1 MSSATLTELEARYQF
16 ACEVARAAG
25 SRAMSWYQQR
35 NQLVAEYKKDLQ
47 DLVSEAD
54 RNVEE
59 LIRHLILERFPED
72 AVIGEESGGDA
83 GQARFIWVVD
93 PIDGT
98 SNFLSGLHNWCVAL
112 AIVCEGEPVIGVV
125 CDPNH
130 QEIFHACRG
139 KGAWMNEQRIRAHSA
154 GQLSQGLFGLGCSTS
169 QPAAPLLDFISALLQ
184 QGGMFIRNGSGA
196 LMSAWAAAGRLTGY
210 YEARMQPWDGLPG
223 IVLMREAGGE
233 TNRYEQNNGLTQGN
247 PVLLANATL
256 WPQINALL
264 AEPLT

>member
-35 NQLVAEYKKDLQ
+35 NQLIAEYKKDLQ

-112 AIVCEGEPVIGVV
+112 AIVCEGEPVIGWYAI
-125 CDPNH
+125 P
-130 QEIFHACRG
+130 IIMRSFTPA
-139 KGAWMNEQRIRAHSA
+139 GAKAH
-154 GQLSQGLFGLGCSTS
+154 G
-169 QPAAPLLDFISALLQ
+169 
-184 QGGMFIRNGSGA
+184 
-196 LMSAWAAAGRLTGY
+196 
-210 YEARMQPWDGLPG
+210 
-223 IVLMREAGGE
+223 
-233 TNRYEQNNGLTQGN
+233 
-247 PVLLANATL
+247 
-256 WPQINALL
+256 
-264 AEPLT
+264 